1 MNFKTYKERWE
12 MIKKKPFGYPIN
24 PLLLFIKTLGVIFL
38 AEFFVM
44 FFISLLPDLSLP
56 LQAFLDAL
64 ILSAFVVPA
73 LYFLLFQPIQKT
85 LIDKAR
91 TETQRAELEKMD
103 KIKSEF
109 ISIAAHEL
117 RTPVTTIMGYTEL
130 LFDPGMINTFNE
142 SQRRDF
148 LSSIY
153 ESGERLDKIV
163 DDILD
168 VSRIESGRKI
178 PLNKKSLSIRTLIEK
193 VINRLSLKSDHNLT
207 FEIRPEVPERLD
219 FDEYRIEQ
227 VIENLLSNA
236 IKYSPRESPI
246 TIVVEA
252 DNHRCSV
259 TITDQG
265 IGMSDEQKDRIY
277 DKFYRVDTSDTAV
290 PGLGL
295 GMSIVKQIIDD
306 HDGTISIDSKL
317 NAGTRVCFTLPR

>member
-1 MNFKTYKERWE
+1 MSE
-12 MIKKKPFGYPIN
+12 KPPKYYVN
-24 PLLLFIKTLGVIFL
+24 PRHLFLKTLVTVFL

-44 FFISLLPDLSLP
+44 LFISLLPDLSLP

-73 LYFLLFQPIQKT
+73 LYFLFFQPIQKT

-91 TETQRAELEKMD
+91 TEAQRAELEKMD

-117 RTPVTTIMGYTEL
+117 RTPVATIMGYTEL
-130 LFDPGMINTFNE
+130 LSDSGMINTFNE
-142 SQRRDF
+142 NQRRDF

-153 ESGERLDKIV
+153 ESSERLDKIV

-168 VSRIESGRKI
+168 VSRIESGQRI
-178 PLNKKSLSIRTLIEK
+178 PLNKKSLSITTLIEK
-193 VINRLSLKSDHNLT
+193 VLNRLNLKSDHNLT
-207 FEIRPEVPERLD
+207 FEVRPEVPERLN
-219 FDEYRIEQ
+219 FDEHRIEQ

-236 IKYSPRESPI
+236 IKYSPRQSPI

-252 DNHRCSV
+252 DDHRCSV

-277 DKFYRVDTSDTAV
+277 DKFYRADTSDTAA

-306 HDGTISIDSKL
+306 HDGTILIDSKL
-317 NAGTRVCFTLPR
+317 SQGTSICFTLPL